1 MIRVELILLARRP
14 RTWISL
20 AILVAL
26 PVTIAIFLAVTK
38 IAPTPGDPA
47 APPLLSQ
54 VLANGTLFAAAA
66 LAIDVLLLLPLS
78 VLVVAG
84 DAIAGEA
91 SAGTLRYL
99 ITRPVRRSKLLTAK
113 LISIIVYVLVAVIL
127 IAVSGYIAG
136 VSLFKS
142 TGSITTVSGG
152 EPLTPSQ
159 TALRIAFTVLYVG
172 VSMLGVAAFA
182 LLLSSIIDNALG
194 AALGGF
200 AILIAST
207 SLNALDAAGAVQP
220 YLPTHYWLKFVDLFR
235 NPVLWRDVERGLL
248 LQAVYVAVLL
258 GAAWAYF
265 TTKDIKS

>member
-1 MIRVELILLARRP
+1 MIRVELSLLARRP

-20 AILVAL
+20 AILIAL
-26 PVTIAIFLAVTK
+26 PVTVAIFLAVTH
-38 IAPTPGDPA
+38 IAPNPGDSNT
-47 APPLLSQ
+47 PPLLGQ
-54 VLANGTLFAAAA
+54 VLSNGTLFAAAA
-66 LAIDVLLLLPLS
+66 LAVDVLLLLPLC

-91 SAGTLRYL
+91 NAGTLRYL
-99 ITRPVRRSKLLTAK
+99 LTRPVRRSRLLTAK
-113 LISIIVYVLVAVIL
+113 LISIVVYVIVAVIL
-127 IAVSGYIAG
+127 IALAGYIAG

-142 TGSITTVSGG
+142 SGSITTVSGG

-159 TALRIAFTVLYVG
+159 TALRIVFTVLYVG

-182 LLLSSIIDNALG
+182 LFLSTIVDNALG

-207 SLNALDAAGAVQP
+207 SLNALGAAGSIQP

-265 TTKDIKS
+265 TTKDVKS